1 MISVFEALKIVSQY
15 SNPLEKISKK
25 TTKSF
30 GYIVAEDVIS
40 PLNMPPFRQ
49 SSMDGYAFINDGN
62 PHLNVIG
69 EVQTGS
75 AADFAIKSGEA
86 VRIFTG
92 ARVPDCADTIIMQEN
107 VERINDKISIEKM
120 PQHGE
125 NVRPTGEQ
133 IQSGAIALKKGTF
146 LNEAA
151 VGFLAGLGITHIKVY
166 RKPKVGLLITGNEI
180 KNIGEQLEEGEIF
193 DSNSITL
200 KLALKRLGIKNITI
214 EFAKDTLK
222 DTNSKLKSLLKSCDV
237 ILISGGISVGD
248 YDFVQESLVQN
259 GAEELFYKVNQK
271 PGKPLWFGKKGETI
285 IFALPGNPASSLACF
300 YIYVWALIKA
310 KMGFLKNNLP
320 SFEAITSKEIN
331 NKFGKTLFLK
341 GNIDE
346 GVATELS
353 GQASSM
359 LKSFAI
365 SNALLIVP
373 ENVEKIKEGETITY
387 LKLD

>member
-15 SNPLEKISKK
+15 SNPLEIISKK
-25 TTKSF
+25 TAKSF

-69 EVQTGS
+69 EIQTGG
-75 AADFAIKSGEA
+75 AVDFAIKSGEA

-92 ARVPDCADTIIMQEN
+92 ARVPDCADTVVMQEN
-107 VERINDKISIEKM
+107 VERTNDKISIEKM

-133 IQSGAIALKKGTF
+133 IQSGAIALEKGTF

-151 VGFLAGLGITHIKVY
+151 VGFLAGLGIANIKVY
-166 RKPKVGLLITGNEI
+166 KKPKVGLLITGNEI

-200 KLALKRLGIKNITI
+200 KLALKRLGIKDIAT

-271 PGKPLWFGKKGETI
+271 PGKPLWFGKKDEAI
-285 IFALPGNPASSLACF
+285 IFALPGNPASSLTCF
-300 YIYVWALIKA
+300 YVYVWPLIKA
-310 KMGFLKNNLP
+310 KMGFIKNNLP
-320 SFEAITSKEIN
+320 SFEAVTCKEIN

-341 GNIDE
+341 GNIEKDM
-346 GVATELS
+346 ATELS